1 MTHRAGQDV
10 RTPAIYTRWPC
21 GTQPEYKRGMALS
34 LSALDLV
41 PLVRGGTSVAALR
54 NAAELAQA
62 VDRFGYTRLW
72 YAEHHNMPGIASTSP
87 EILIAHVGAVTTRIR
102 LGAGGVM
109 LPNHSPLKVAESY
122 KLLEAMHPGRI
133 DLGIGRA
140 PGTDGLTAL
149 ALRRSRAALSA
160 DDFLEQLSELIAWGN
175 GEFPP
180 DHPFRA
186 VRAIPDDRPLPPLY
200 ILGSSDY
207 GAKLAAQMGV
217 AFAFAGHFSPDP
229 PEPAMRAYR
238 TGIFYRRCAGQAARD
253 PRALGFL
260 CRHRGSGS
268 AHGLVG
274 VAVVRSTSVPDVRDA
289 CRARTK
295 RCRTCSRRRNRR
307 SSLHTRGCRSLARPN
322 RCAPASRT
330 IVARTE
336 ADEVMIATHAADLAA
351 RIRSYELVAEAFEL
365 PEFKVRAVPNAM

>member
-1 MTHRAGQDV
+1 
-10 RTPAIYTRWPC
+10 
-21 GTQPEYKRGMALS
+21 MALS
-34 LSALDLV
+34 VSALDLV

-72 YAEHHNMPGIASTSP
+72 YAEHHNMPGIASTTP
-87 EILIAHVGAVTTRIR
+87 EILIAHVGSMTTRIR

-122 KLLEAMHPGRI
+122 KLLEAIHPGRI

-149 ALRRSRAALSA
+149 ALRRSRAALTA
-160 DDFLEQLSELIAWGN
+160 DDFLEQLSELIAWGS

-186 VRAIPDDRPLPPLY
+186 VSAIPDDRPLPPLY

-207 GAKLAAQMGV
+207 GAKLAARMGV

-238 TGIFYRRCAGQAARD
+238 TEFSMNGVLDKPHAILALSVYCADTEAAAQRMASS
-253 PRALGFL
+253 ALLSFVQLRTGHPGRMPSPDEAMSHVFTPEEHAIVASYKKL
-260 CRHRGSGS
+260 QI
-268 AHGLVG
+268 VG
-274 VAVVRSTSVPDVRDA
+274 TPEQV
-289 CRARTK
+289 RARIEDLT
-295 RCRTCSRRRNRR
+295 
-307 SSLHTRGCRSLARPN
+307 
-322 RCAPASRT
+322 
-330 IVARTE
+330 ARTE
-336 ADEVMIATHAADLAA
+336 ADEVMIATHAWDLAA
-351 RIRSYELVAEAFEL
+351 RVRSYELVAEAFDL
-365 PEFKVRAVPNAM
+365 PEFKAGAVRNHM

>member
-1 MTHRAGQDV
+1 
-10 RTPAIYTRWPC
+10 
-21 GTQPEYKRGMALS
+21 MALP

-41 PLVRGGTSVAALR
+41 PLVSGGTSVAALR

-72 YAEHHNMPGIASTSP
+72 YAEHHNMLGIASTTP
-87 EILIAHVGAVTTRIR
+87 EILIAHVGSLTRRIR

-122 KLLEAMHPGRI
+122 KLLEAIHPGRI

-149 ALRRSRAALSA
+149 ALRRSRAALAA
-160 DDFLEQLSELIAWGN
+160 DDFLEQLSELVAWGS
-175 GEFPP
+175 GQFPP

-186 VRAIPDDRPLPPLY
+186 VHAVPDDRPLPPLY

-217 AFAFAGHFSPDP
+217 AFAFAGHFSPEL

-238 TGIFYRRCAGQAARD
+238 TGFATNRMLAKPEAILALSVFCADTEAAGQRMASSALLSFVQLRTARPGRMPSPD
-253 PRALGFL
+253 EAMAHVFTPEEQALVASYKKL
-260 CRHRGSGS
+260 QI
-268 AHGLVG
+268 VG
-274 VAVVRSTSVPDVRDA
+274 TPEQV
-289 CRARTK
+289 RARIVD
-295 RCRTCSRRRNRR
+295 
-307 SSLHTRGCRSLARPN
+307 L
-322 RCAPASRT
+322 
-330 IVARTE
+330 VARTE
-336 ADEVMIATHAADLAA
+336 ADEVMIATHAWDLTA
-351 RIRSYELVAEAFEL
+351 RIRSYELVAEAFE
-365 PEFKVRAVPNAM
+365 VPQVQDKL